1 MSRELD
7 TKYDLWSSKR
17 QEFISSQCNIFSSSA
32 NVSQKQTGDEKLMKL
47 SVSSFRSYFGVVS
60 LLVITVIVSARS
72 RAGLDTILYTQQML
86 LDFTVCLVRGLK
98 IEGT

>member
-17 QEFISSQCNIFSSSA
+17 QEFISSQCNIFSNSA
-32 NVSQKQTGDEKLMKL
+32 NASQKQTGDEKLVKL

-60 LLVITVIVSARS
+60 LLVITVIVSARYRVVVREMS
-72 RAGLDTILYTQQML
+72 PLVAGPSPIARRL
-86 LDFTVCLVRGLK
+86 C
-98 IEGT
+98 